1 MLTSLFIC
9 IINNN
14 THTTGVGNTGVYMK
28 EKYNITGM
36 TCSACSAHV
45 TKAVAKV
52 NGVKNVNV
60 NLLSNSMVVEYDD
73 AVSSSDIISAV
84 TEAGYGAEIENNKG
98 TSKQTQK
105 LPYDTELENMRK
117 RLVISFIFF
126 IPVMY
131 LSMGSMA
138 GLPQFSFFKHYEGSF
153 NYAFTLFLLTIPVL
167 IVNRKYFINGFKA
180 LFNKAPNM
188 DSLVALGSSAAV
200 IYGIFA
206 IYKIV
211 YGYTYQETSI
221 VMKYS
226 HDLYFESAV
235 TILTLITLGKY
246 LETKSKRRT
255 RDAVEKLI
263 SLTPKTAIVEK
274 DGKEVT
280 VAYDDIQAGNIIV
293 VKPGGIIACDGIIIS
308 GAASIDESAITGE
321 SIPVEKKQG
330 DKVISATINKT
341 GHIRFKALKV
351 GKDTTLSQIISL
363 VEDAANSKAPISK
376 LADKI
381 SGIFVPIVIVI
392 ALISGIFWLY
402 MGESYEFALSI
413 AISVLVISCP
423 CALGLA
429 TPVSIMV
436 GTGKGAEHGILIK
449 SAESLEMA
457 HNIKAVALD
466 KTGTIT
472 EGKMKVV
479 NIQSFKYS
487 QNDLLQLAYSMEVK
501 SEHPVSKAIVEK
513 AEELQCKLLNVEN
526 FTSYSGLGI
535 SCTINN
541 ITYYAGNRKFIL
553 DNNIDI
559 TKISNMLLPDKA
571 VAPVYIADNNE
582 VIGIIYV
589 ADTIKESSI
598 EAVKGFREQGIDV
611 YMLTGD
617 NKETAEHIAN
627 QAGINNVYAELLPQ
641 DKENIIKEIQKKG
654 IKTAMVGDGI
664 NDAPAL
670 MRSDLG
676 IAIGAGTDVA
686 LESADIILIKN
697 NLLDA
702 LTAVKLS
709 HATIKNIKTNLFW
722 AFFYNIIGIPVAA
735 GIFYKSFCITL
746 NPMIAAAAMSFS
758 SIFVV
763 TNALRLKFFKAE
775 EYSKGDKIMKVIV
788 NVNGMNC
795 NHCKMA
801 VEKALNTV
809 DGVVSAEVNLEAK
822 NASVTLSKE
831 VADSDLMN
839 VVNEAG
845 FEAVSVEK
853 V

>member
-1 MLTSLFIC
+1 
-9 IINNN
+9 
-14 THTTGVGNTGVYMK
+14 MK

-84 TEAGYGAEIENNKG
+84 TEAGYGAEIENNKV

-211 YGYTYQETSI
+211 HGYTYQETSI

-429 TPVSIMV
+429 TPVAIMV

-617 NKETAEHIAN
+617 NKGFAKKLQSILLIR
-627 QAGINNVYAELLPQ
+627 QEL
-641 DKENIIKEIQKKG
+641 I
-654 IKTAMVGDGI
+654 MY
-664 NDAPAL
+664 
-670 MRSDLG
+670 MRSCYHK
-676 IAIGAGTDVA
+676 
-686 LESADIILIKN
+686 IK
-697 NLLDA
+697 
-702 LTAVKLS
+702 
-709 HATIKNIKTNLFW
+709 
-722 AFFYNIIGIPVAA
+722 
-735 GIFYKSFCITL
+735 
-746 NPMIAAAAMSFS
+746 
-758 SIFVV
+758 
-763 TNALRLKFFKAE
+763 
-775 EYSKGDKIMKVIV
+775 KI
-788 NVNGMNC
+788 
-795 NHCKMA
+795 
-801 VEKALNTV
+801 
-809 DGVVSAEVNLEAK
+809 
-822 NASVTLSKE
+822 
-831 VADSDLMN
+831 
-839 VVNEAG
+839 
-845 FEAVSVEK
+845 
-853 V
+853 

>member
-1 MLTSLFIC
+1 
-9 IINNN
+9 
-14 THTTGVGNTGVYMK
+14 MK

-45 TKAVAKV
+45 TKAVSKL

-60 NLLSNSMVVEYDD
+60 NLLSNNMVVEYDD
-73 AVSSSDIISAV
+73 TISSNDIITAV
-84 TEAGYGAEIENNKG
+84 TEAGYGAEID
-98 TSKQTQK
+98 SKKRNTATVQK
-105 LPYDTELENMRK
+105 PPYDTELENMRK
-117 RLVISFIFF
+117 RLIVSFVFF

-167 IVNRKYFINGFKA
+167 IVNRKFFINGFKA
-180 LFNKAPNM
+180 LLNKAPNM

-206 IYKIV
+206 IYRIG
-211 YGYTYQETSI
+211 YGYAYQEVSI

-263 SLTPKTAIVEK
+263 NLTPKTAVVEK

-280 VAYDDIQAGNIIV
+280 VAYDDIQVGDIIV
-293 VKPGGIIACDGIIIS
+293 VKSGGIIACDGIIIS
-308 GAASIDESAITGE
+308 GSASIDESAITGE
-321 SIPVEKKQG
+321 SMPVEKKQG

-341 GHIRFKALKV
+341 GHIKFKALKV
-351 GKDTTLSQIISL
+351 GSNTTLSQIISL
-363 VEDAANSKAPISK
+363 VEEAANSKAPVSK

-381 SGIFVPIVIVI
+381 SGIFVPVVIII

-429 TPVSIMV
+429 TPVAIMV
-436 GTGKGAEHGILIK
+436 GTGKGAENGILIK

-457 HNIKAVALD
+457 HNINAVALD

-487 QNDLLQLAYSMEVK
+487 QNDLLQIAYSMEVK
-501 SEHPVSKAIVEK
+501 SEHPVSKAVVKK
-513 AEELQCKLLNVEN
+513 AEELNCRLLDIDD
-526 FTSYSGLGI
+526 FTAYSGLGI
-535 SCTINN
+535 SCKINDN
-541 ITYYAGNRKFIL
+541 SYYAGNSKFL
-553 DNNIDI
+553 SNNNIDI
-559 TKISNMLLPDKA
+559 SKISNMILPNKA
-571 VAPVYIADNNE
+571 SAPIYIAENND

-598 EAVKGFREQGIDV
+598 EAVKGFKEQGIEV

-617 NKETAEHIAN
+617 NKETAEYIAH

-641 DKENIIKEIQKKG
+641 DKEKVIRELQDKG
-654 IKTAMVGDGI
+654 LKTAMVGDGI

-686 LESADIILIKN
+686 VESADIVLIKN

-735 GIFYKSFCITL
+735 GIFYTSFGVTL

-775 EYSKGDKIMKVIV
+775 KYSKGDKLMKVIV

-839 VVNEAG
+839 VINEAG

-853 V
+853 A

>member
-1 MLTSLFIC
+1 
-9 IINNN
+9 
-14 THTTGVGNTGVYMK
+14 MK

-45 TKAVAKV
+45 TKAVSKL

-60 NLLSNSMVVEYDD
+60 NLLSNNMVVEYDD
-73 AVSSSDIISAV
+73 TVSSGDIITAV
-84 TEAGYGAEIENNKG
+84 TEAGYGAEIENKKG
-98 TSKQTQK
+98 NTTVNSQK
-105 LPYDTELENMRK
+105 PIYDTELENMRK
-117 RLVISFIFF
+117 RLIISFIFF

-167 IVNRKYFINGFKA
+167 IVNRKFFINGFKA
-180 LFNKAPNM
+180 LLNKAPNM

-206 IYKIV
+206 IYRIG
-211 YGYTYQETSI
+211 YGYAFQEASI
-221 VMKYS
+221 VMKYR

-263 SLTPKTAIVEK
+263 SLTPKTAVIEK
-274 DGKEVT
+274 EGKEIT
-280 VAYDDIQAGNIIV
+280 VAYDDIQVGDIIV

-308 GAASIDESAITGE
+308 GNASIDESAITGE

-341 GHIRFKALKV
+341 GHIKFKALKV
-351 GKDTTLSQIISL
+351 GSNTTLSQIISL
-363 VEDAANSKAPISK
+363 VEEAANSKAPVSK

-381 SGIFVPIVIVI
+381 SGIFVPVVIII

-429 TPVSIMV
+429 TPVAIMV
-436 GTGKGAEHGILIK
+436 GTGKGAENGILIK

-487 QNDLLQLAYSMEVK
+487 QNDLLQIAYSMEVK
-501 SEHPVSKAIVEK
+501 SEHPVSKSVVKK
-513 AEELQCKLLNVEN
+513 AEELNCSLLNIDN
-526 FTSYSGLGI
+526 FTAYSGLGI

-541 ITYYAGNRKFIL
+541 NSYYAGNGKFL
-553 DNNIDI
+553 SNNNIDI
-559 TKISNMLLPDKA
+559 SKISNMILPNKSS
-571 VAPVYIADNNE
+571 APIYIAENNE

-598 EAVKGFREQGIDV
+598 EAVKGFKEQGIEV

-617 NKETAEHIAN
+617 NKETAEYIAH
-627 QAGINNVYAELLPQ
+627 QAGIDNVYAELLPE
-641 DKENIIKEIQKKG
+641 DKEKVIRELQSKG
-654 IKTAMVGDGI
+654 LKTAMVGDGI

-686 LESADIILIKN
+686 VESADIVLIKN

-709 HATIKNIKTNLFW
+709 HATMKNIKTNLFW

-735 GIFYKSFCITL
+735 GVFYMSFGVTL

-775 EYSKGDKIMKVIV
+775 KYNQGDKFMKVIV

-853 V
+853 A

>member
-1 MLTSLFIC
+1 
-9 IINNN
+9 
-14 THTTGVGNTGVYMK
+14 MK

-45 TKAVAKV
+45 TKAVSKL

-60 NLLSNSMVVEYDD
+60 NLLSNNMVVEYDD
-73 AVSSSDIISAV
+73 TISSNDIITAV
-84 TEAGYGAEIENNKG
+84 TEAGYGAEID
-98 TSKQTQK
+98 SKKRNTATVQK
-105 LPYDTELENMRK
+105 PPYDTELENMRK
-117 RLVISFIFF
+117 RLIISFVFF

-167 IVNRKYFINGFKA
+167 IVNRKFFINGFKA
-180 LFNKAPNM
+180 LLNKAPNM

-206 IYKIV
+206 IYRIG
-211 YGYTYQETSI
+211 YGYAYQEASI
-221 VMKYS
+221 VIKYS

-263 SLTPKTAIVEK
+263 NLTPKTAVVEK

-280 VAYDDIQAGNIIV
+280 VAYDDIQVGDIIV

-308 GAASIDESAITGE
+308 GSASIDESAITGE
-321 SIPVEKKQG
+321 SMPVEKKHG

-341 GHIRFKALKV
+341 GHIKFKALKV
-351 GKDTTLSQIISL
+351 GSNTTLSQIISL
-363 VEDAANSKAPISK
+363 VEEAANSKAPVSK

-381 SGIFVPIVIVI
+381 SGIFVPVVIII

-429 TPVSIMV
+429 TPVAIMV
-436 GTGKGAEHGILIK
+436 GTGKGAENGILIK

-479 NIQSFKYS
+479 HIQSFKYS
-487 QNDLLQLAYSMEVK
+487 QNDLLQIAYSMEVK
-501 SEHPVSKAIVEK
+501 SEHPVSKAVVKK
-513 AEELQCKLLNVEN
+513 AEELNCRLLDIDD
-526 FTSYSGLGI
+526 FTAYSGLGI
-535 SCTINN
+535 SCTINDN
-541 ITYYAGNRKFIL
+541 SYYAGNGKFL
-553 DNNIDI
+553 SNNNIDI
-559 TKISNMLLPDKA
+559 SKISNMILPNKA
-571 VAPVYIADNNE
+571 SAPIYIAENND

-598 EAVKGFREQGIDV
+598 EAVKGFKEQGIEV

-617 NKETAEHIAN
+617 NKETAEYIAH

-641 DKENIIKEIQKKG
+641 DKEKVIRELQDKSL
-654 IKTAMVGDGI
+654 KTAMVGDGV

-686 LESADIILIKN
+686 VESADIVLIKN

-735 GIFYKSFCITL
+735 GVFYMSFGITL

-775 EYSKGDKIMKVIV
+775 KYNQGDKLMKVIV

-839 VVNEAG
+839 VINEAG

-853 V
+853 A

>member
-1 MLTSLFIC
+1 
-9 IINNN
+9 
-14 THTTGVGNTGVYMK
+14 MK

-45 TKAVAKV
+45 TKAVSKV

-60 NLLSNSMVVEYDD
+60 NLLSNNMVVEYDD
-73 AVSSSDIISAV
+73 TVSSSDIISAV
-84 TEAGYGAEIENNKG
+84 TEAGYGAELENNKVN
-98 TSKQTQK
+98 TKQLKK

-117 RLVISFIFF
+117 RLIVSFIFF

-138 GLPQFSFFKHYEGSF
+138 GLPQLSFFKHYEGSF

-167 IVNRKYFINGFKA
+167 IVNRKFFINGFKA
-180 LFNKAPNM
+180 LINKAPNM

-200 IYGIFA
+200 VYGIFA
-206 IYKIV
+206 IYKIG
-211 YGYTYQETSI
+211 YGYAYQEASV

-263 SLTPKTAIVEK
+263 SLTPKTAVVEK
-274 DGKEVT
+274 DGKEIT
-280 VAYDDIQAGNIIV
+280 VAYDDIREGDIIV

-321 SIPVEKKQG
+321 SMPVEKKQG

-341 GHIRFKALKV
+341 GHIKFKALKV
-351 GKDTTLSQIISL
+351 GSDTTLSQIISL
-363 VEDAANSKAPISK
+363 VEEAANSKAPISK

-381 SGIFVPIVIVI
+381 SGIFVPVVIII

-429 TPVSIMV
+429 TPVAIMV
-436 GTGKGAEHGILIK
+436 GTGKGAENGILIK

-487 QNDLLQLAYSMEVK
+487 QNELLQLAYSMEVK
-501 SEHPVSKAIVEK
+501 SEHPISKAVVEK
-513 AEELQCKLLNVEN
+513 AEELNCRLLNIDN
-526 FTSYSGLGI
+526 FISYSGLGI
-535 SCTINN
+535 SCVINN
-541 ITYYAGNRKFIL
+541 KSYYAGNIKFL
-553 DNNIDI
+553 SDKNIDI
-559 TKISNMLLPDKA
+559 SKISNMILPNKA
-571 VAPVYIADNNE
+571 AAPVYIAENNE

-589 ADTIKESSI
+589 ADTIKETSI
-598 EAVKGFREQGIDV
+598 EAVKGFKELGIDV

-617 NKETAEHIAN
+617 NKETAEYIAH
-627 QAGINNVYAELLPQ
+627 QAGIDNIYAELLPQ
-641 DKENIIKEIQKKG
+641 DKERIIKEIQNKG

-686 LESADIILIKN
+686 VESADIVLIKN

-735 GIFYKSFCITL
+735 GIFYTSFGVTL

-775 EYSKGDKIMKVIV
+775 KYSKGDKLMKVIV

-839 VVNEAG
+839 VINEAG

-853 V
+853 A

>member
-1 MLTSLFIC
+1 
-9 IINNN
+9 
-14 THTTGVGNTGVYMK
+14 MK

-45 TKAVAKV
+45 TKAVSKV

-60 NLLSNSMVVEYDD
+60 NLLSNNMVVEYDD
-73 AVSSSDIISAV
+73 TVSSSDIISAV
-84 TEAGYGAEIENNKG
+84 TEAGYGAEVENNKVN
-98 TSKQTQK
+98 TKQLQK

-117 RLVISFIFF
+117 RLIVSFIFF

-138 GLPQFSFFKHYEGSF
+138 GLPQLSFFKHYEGSF

-167 IVNRKYFINGFKA
+167 IVNRKFFINGFKA
-180 LFNKAPNM
+180 LINKAPNM

-200 IYGIFA
+200 VYGIFA
-206 IYKIV
+206 IYKIG
-211 YGYTYQETSI
+211 YGYAYQEASV

-263 SLTPKTAIVEK
+263 SLTPKTAVVEK
-274 DGKEVT
+274 DGKEIT
-280 VAYDDIQAGNIIV
+280 VAYDDIREGDIIV

-321 SIPVEKKQG
+321 SMPVEKKQG

-341 GHIRFKALKV
+341 GHIKFKALKV
-351 GKDTTLSQIISL
+351 GSDTTLSQIISL
-363 VEDAANSKAPISK
+363 VEEAANSKAPISK

-381 SGIFVPIVIVI
+381 SGIFVPVVIII

-429 TPVSIMV
+429 TPVAIMV
-436 GTGKGAEHGILIK
+436 GTGKGAENGILIK

-487 QNDLLQLAYSMEVK
+487 QNELLQLAYSMEVK
-501 SEHPVSKAIVEK
+501 SEHPISKAVVEK
-513 AEELQCKLLNVEN
+513 AEELNCRLLNIDN
-526 FTSYSGLGI
+526 FISYSGLGI
-535 SCTINN
+535 SCVIDNTS
-541 ITYYAGNRKFIL
+541 YYAGNIKFL
-553 DNNIDI
+553 SDKNIDI
-559 TKISNMLLPDKA
+559 SKISNMILPNKA
-571 VAPVYIADNNE
+571 AAPVYIAENNE

-589 ADTIKESSI
+589 ADTIKETSI
-598 EAVKGFREQGIDV
+598 EAVKGFKELGIDV

-617 NKETAEHIAN
+617 NKETAEYIAH
-627 QAGINNVYAELLPQ
+627 QAGIDNIYAELLPQ
-641 DKENIIKEIQKKG
+641 DKERIIKEIQNKG

-686 LESADIILIKN
+686 VESADIVLIKN

-735 GIFYKSFCITL
+735 GIFYTSFGVTL

-775 EYSKGDKIMKVIV
+775 KYSKGDKLMKVIV

-839 VVNEAG
+839 VINEAG

-853 V
+853 A

>member
-1 MLTSLFIC
+1 
-9 IINNN
+9 
-14 THTTGVGNTGVYMK
+14 MK

-153 NYAFTLFLLTIPVL
+153 NYAFTLFLFTIPVL

-211 YGYTYQETSI
+211 HGYTYQETSI

-429 TPVSIMV
+429 TPVAIMV

-735 GIFYKSFCITL
+735 GIFYKSFGITL

>member
-1 MLTSLFIC
+1 
-9 IINNN
+9 
-14 THTTGVGNTGVYMK
+14 MK

-84 TEAGYGAEIENNKG
+84 TEAGYGAEIENNKV

-211 YGYTYQETSI
+211 HGYTYQETSI

-429 TPVSIMV
+429 TPVAIMV

-801 VEKALNTV
+801 VEKVLNTV

>member
-1 MLTSLFIC
+1 
-9 IINNN
+9 
-14 THTTGVGNTGVYMK
+14 MK

-84 TEAGYGAEIENNKG
+84 TEAGYGAEIENNKV

-211 YGYTYQETSI
+211 HGYTYQETSI

-363 VEDAANSKAPISK
+363 VEDAANSKASISK

-429 TPVSIMV
+429 TPVAIMV

>member
-1 MLTSLFIC
+1 
-9 IINNN
+9 
-14 THTTGVGNTGVYMK
+14 MK

-84 TEAGYGAEIENNKG
+84 TEAGYGAEIENNKV

-211 YGYTYQETSI
+211 HGYTYQETSI

-429 TPVSIMV
+429 TPVAIMV

-809 DGVVSAEVNLEAK
+809 DGVVSAEVNIEKK

>member
-1 MLTSLFIC
+1 
-9 IINNN
+9 
-14 THTTGVGNTGVYMK
+14 MK

-45 TKAVAKV
+45 TKAVSKL

-60 NLLSNSMVVEYDD
+60 NLLSNNMVVEYDD
-73 AVSSSDIISAV
+73 TISSNDIITAV
-84 TEAGYGAEIENNKG
+84 TEAGYGAEID
-98 TSKQTQK
+98 SKKRNTATVQK
-105 LPYDTELENMRK
+105 PPYDTELENMRK
-117 RLVISFIFF
+117 RLIVSFVFF

-167 IVNRKYFINGFKA
+167 IVNRKFFINGFKA
-180 LFNKAPNM
+180 LLNKAPNM

-206 IYKIV
+206 IYRIG
-211 YGYTYQETSI
+211 YGYAYQEVSI

-263 SLTPKTAIVEK
+263 NLTPKTAVVEK

-280 VAYDDIQAGNIIV
+280 VAYDDIQVGDIIV

-308 GAASIDESAITGE
+308 GSDSIDESAITGE
-321 SIPVEKKQG
+321 SMPVEKKQG

-341 GHIRFKALKV
+341 GHIKFKALKV
-351 GKDTTLSQIISL
+351 GSNTTLSQIISL
-363 VEDAANSKAPISK
+363 VEEAANSKAPVSK

-381 SGIFVPIVIVI
+381 SGIFVPVVIII

-429 TPVSIMV
+429 TPVAIMV
-436 GTGKGAEHGILIK
+436 GTGKGAENGILIK

-487 QNDLLQLAYSMEVK
+487 QNDLLQIAYSMEVK
-501 SEHPVSKAIVEK
+501 SEHPVSKAVVKK
-513 AEELQCKLLNVEN
+513 AEELNCRLLDIDD
-526 FTSYSGLGI
+526 FTAYSGLGI
-535 SCTINN
+535 SCKINDN
-541 ITYYAGNRKFIL
+541 SYYAGNSKFL
-553 DNNIDI
+553 SNNNIDI
-559 TKISNMLLPDKA
+559 SKISNMILPNKA
-571 VAPVYIADNNE
+571 SAPIYIAENND

-598 EAVKGFREQGIDV
+598 EAVKGFKEQGIEV

-617 NKETAEHIAN
+617 NKETAEYIAH

-641 DKENIIKEIQKKG
+641 DKEKVIRELQDKG
-654 IKTAMVGDGI
+654 LKTAMVGDGI

-686 LESADIILIKN
+686 VESADIVLIKN

-735 GIFYKSFCITL
+735 GVFYMSFGITL

-775 EYSKGDKIMKVIV
+775 KYNQGDKLMKVIV

-839 VVNEAG
+839 VINEAG

-853 V
+853 A

>member
-1 MLTSLFIC
+1 
-9 IINNN
+9 
-14 THTTGVGNTGVYMK
+14 MK

-84 TEAGYGAEIENNKG
+84 TEAGYGAEIENNKV

-211 YGYTYQETSI
+211 HGYTYQETSI

-429 TPVSIMV
+429 TPFAIMV

-641 DKENIIKEIQKKG
+641 DKENIIKEIQNKG
-654 IKTAMVGDGI
+654 KVAMVGDGI

>member
-1 MLTSLFIC
+1 M
-9 IINNN
+9 
-14 THTTGVGNTGVYMK
+14 
-28 EKYNITGM
+28 
-36 TCSACSAHV
+36 
-45 TKAVAKV
+45 
-52 NGVKNVNV
+52 
-60 NLLSNSMVVEYDD
+60 
-73 AVSSSDIISAV
+73 
-84 TEAGYGAEIENNKG
+84 
-98 TSKQTQK
+98 
-105 LPYDTELENMRK
+105 
-117 RLVISFIFF
+117 
-126 IPVMY
+126 
-131 LSMGSMA
+131 
-138 GLPQFSFFKHYEGSF
+138 
-153 NYAFTLFLLTIPVL
+153 
-167 IVNRKYFINGFKA
+167 
-180 LFNKAPNM
+180 
-188 DSLVALGSSAAV
+188 
-200 IYGIFA
+200 
-206 IYKIV
+206 
-211 YGYTYQETSI
+211 
-221 VMKYS
+221 
-226 HDLYFESAV
+226 
-235 TILTLITLGKY
+235 
-246 LETKSKRRT
+246 
-255 RDAVEKLI
+255 
-263 SLTPKTAIVEK
+263 
-274 DGKEVT
+274 
-280 VAYDDIQAGNIIV
+280 
-293 VKPGGIIACDGIIIS
+293 
-308 GAASIDESAITGE
+308 
-321 SIPVEKKQG
+321 
-330 DKVISATINKT
+330 
-341 GHIRFKALKV
+341 
-351 GKDTTLSQIISL
+351 
-363 VEDAANSKAPISK
+363 
-376 LADKI
+376 
-381 SGIFVPIVIVI
+381 PIVIVI

-429 TPVSIMV
+429 TPVAIMV

>member
-1 MLTSLFIC
+1 
-9 IINNN
+9 
-14 THTTGVGNTGVYMK
+14 MK

-45 TKAVAKV
+45 TKAVSKL

-60 NLLSNSMVVEYDD
+60 NLLSNNMVVEYDD
-73 AVSSSDIISAV
+73 TISSNDIITAV
-84 TEAGYGAEIENNKG
+84 TEAGYGAEID
-98 TSKQTQK
+98 SKKRNTATVQK
-105 LPYDTELENMRK
+105 PPYDTELENMRK
-117 RLVISFIFF
+117 RLIVSFVFF

-167 IVNRKYFINGFKA
+167 IVNRKFFINGFKA
-180 LFNKAPNM
+180 LLNKAPNM

-206 IYKIV
+206 IYRIG
-211 YGYTYQETSI
+211 YGYAYQEVSI

-263 SLTPKTAIVEK
+263 NLIPKTAVVEK

-280 VAYDDIQAGNIIV
+280 VAYDDIQVGDIIV

-308 GAASIDESAITGE
+308 GSASIDESAITGE
-321 SIPVEKKQG
+321 SMPVEKKQG

-341 GHIRFKALKV
+341 GHIKFKALKV
-351 GKDTTLSQIISL
+351 GSNTTLSQIISL
-363 VEDAANSKAPISK
+363 VEEAANSKAPVSK

-381 SGIFVPIVIVI
+381 SGIFVPVVIII

-429 TPVSIMV
+429 TPVAIMV
-436 GTGKGAEHGILIK
+436 GTGKGAENGILIK

-487 QNDLLQLAYSMEVK
+487 QNDLLQIAYSMEVK
-501 SEHPVSKAIVEK
+501 SEHPVSKAVVKK
-513 AEELQCKLLNVEN
+513 AEELNCRLLDIDD
-526 FTSYSGLGI
+526 FTAYSGLGI
-535 SCTINN
+535 SCKINDN
-541 ITYYAGNRKFIL
+541 SYYAGNSKFL
-553 DNNIDI
+553 SNNNIDI
-559 TKISNMLLPDKA
+559 SKISNMILPNKA
-571 VAPVYIADNNE
+571 SAPIYIAENND

-598 EAVKGFREQGIDV
+598 EAVKGFKEQGIEV

-617 NKETAEHIAN
+617 NKETAEYIAH

-641 DKENIIKEIQKKG
+641 DKEKVIRELQDKG
-654 IKTAMVGDGI
+654 LKTAMVGDGI

-686 LESADIILIKN
+686 VESADIVLIKN

-735 GIFYKSFCITL
+735 GVFYMSFGITL

-775 EYSKGDKIMKVIV
+775 KYNQGDKLMKVIV

-839 VVNEAG
+839 VINEAG

-853 V
+853 A

>member
-1 MLTSLFIC
+1 
-9 IINNN
+9 
-14 THTTGVGNTGVYMK
+14 MK

-45 TKAVAKV
+45 TKAVSKV

-60 NLLSNSMVVEYDD
+60 NLLSNNMVVEYDD
-73 AVSSSDIISAV
+73 TVSSSDIISAV
-84 TEAGYGAEIENNKG
+84 TEAGYGAELENNKVN
-98 TSKQTQK
+98 TKQLQK

-117 RLVISFIFF
+117 RLIVSFIFF

-138 GLPQFSFFKHYEGSF
+138 GLPQLSFFKHYEGSF

-167 IVNRKYFINGFKA
+167 IVNRKFFINGFKA
-180 LFNKAPNM
+180 LINKAPNM

-200 IYGIFA
+200 VYGIFA
-206 IYKIV
+206 IYKIG
-211 YGYTYQETSI
+211 YGYAYQEASV

-263 SLTPKTAIVEK
+263 SLTPKTAVVEK
-274 DGKEVT
+274 DGKEIT
-280 VAYDDIQAGNIIV
+280 VAYDDIREGDIIV

-321 SIPVEKKQG
+321 SMPVEKKQG

-341 GHIRFKALKV
+341 GHIKFKALKV
-351 GKDTTLSQIISL
+351 GSDTTLSQIISL
-363 VEDAANSKAPISK
+363 VEEAANSKAPISK

-381 SGIFVPIVIVI
+381 SGIFVPVVIII

-429 TPVSIMV
+429 TPVAIMV
-436 GTGKGAEHGILIK
+436 GTGKGAENGILIK

-487 QNDLLQLAYSMEVK
+487 QNELLQLAYSMEVK
-501 SEHPVSKAIVEK
+501 SEHPISKAVVEK
-513 AEELQCKLLNVEN
+513 AEELNCRLLNIDN
-526 FTSYSGLGI
+526 FISYSGLGI
-535 SCTINN
+535 SCVIDNTS
-541 ITYYAGNRKFIL
+541 YYAGNIKFL
-553 DNNIDI
+553 SDKNIDI
-559 TKISNMLLPDKA
+559 SKISNMILPNKA
-571 VAPVYIADNNE
+571 AAPVYIAENNE

-589 ADTIKESSI
+589 ADTIKETSI
-598 EAVKGFREQGIDV
+598 EAVKGFKELGIDV

-617 NKETAEHIAN
+617 NKETAEYIAH
-627 QAGINNVYAELLPQ
+627 QAGIDNIYAELLPQ
-641 DKENIIKEIQKKG
+641 DKERIIKEIQNKG

-686 LESADIILIKN
+686 VESADIVLIKN

-735 GIFYKSFCITL
+735 GIFYTSFGVTL

-775 EYSKGDKIMKVIV
+775 KYSKGDKLMKVIV

-839 VVNEAG
+839 VINEAG

-853 V
+853 A

>member
-1 MLTSLFIC
+1 
-9 IINNN
+9 
-14 THTTGVGNTGVYMK
+14 MK

-429 TPVSIMV
+429 TPVAIMV

-641 DKENIIKEIQKKG
+641 DKENIIREIQKKG

-670 MRSDLG
+670 MCSDLG

-735 GIFYKSFCITL
+735 GIFYKSFGITL

>member
-1 MLTSLFIC
+1 
-9 IINNN
+9 
-14 THTTGVGNTGVYMK
+14 MK

-84 TEAGYGAEIENNKG
+84 TEAGYGAEIENNKV

-211 YGYTYQETSI
+211 HGYTYQETSI

-429 TPVSIMV
+429 TPVAIMV

-722 AFFYNIIGIPVAA
+722 AFF
-735 GIFYKSFCITL
+735 L
-746 NPMIAAAAMSFS
+746 
-758 SIFVV
+758 
-763 TNALRLKFFKAE
+763 
-775 EYSKGDKIMKVIV
+775 
-788 NVNGMNC
+788 
-795 NHCKMA
+795 
-801 VEKALNTV
+801 
-809 DGVVSAEVNLEAK
+809 
-822 NASVTLSKE
+822 
-831 VADSDLMN
+831 
-839 VVNEAG
+839 
-845 FEAVSVEK
+845 
-853 V
+853 

>member
-1 MLTSLFIC
+1 
-9 IINNN
+9 
-14 THTTGVGNTGVYMK
+14 MK

-60 NLLSNSMVVEYDD
+60 NLLSNNMVVEYDD

-84 TEAGYGAEIENNKG
+84 TEAGYGAEIENNMG

-293 VKPGGIIACDGIIIS
+293 VKPGGIISCDGIIIS

-429 TPVSIMV
+429 TPVAIMV

-571 VAPVYIADNNE
+571 VAPVYIANNNE

-670 MRSDLG
+670 IRSDLG

-735 GIFYKSFCITL
+735 GIFYKSFGITL

>member
-1 MLTSLFIC
+1 
-9 IINNN
+9 
-14 THTTGVGNTGVYMK
+14 
-28 EKYNITGM
+28 
-36 TCSACSAHV
+36 
-45 TKAVAKV
+45 
-52 NGVKNVNV
+52 
-60 NLLSNSMVVEYDD
+60 
-73 AVSSSDIISAV
+73 
-84 TEAGYGAEIENNKG
+84 
-98 TSKQTQK
+98 
-105 LPYDTELENMRK
+105 MRK

-211 YGYTYQETSI
+211 HGYTYQETSI

-429 TPVSIMV
+429 TPVAIMV

>member
-1 MLTSLFIC
+1 
-9 IINNN
+9 
-14 THTTGVGNTGVYMK
+14 MK

-84 TEAGYGAEIENNKG
+84 TEAGYGAEIENNKV

-211 YGYTYQETSI
+211 HGYTYQETSI

-429 TPVSIMV
+429 TPVAIMV

>member
-1 MLTSLFIC
+1 
-9 IINNN
+9 
-14 THTTGVGNTGVYMK
+14 MK

-45 TKAVAKV
+45 TKAVSKI

-60 NLLSNSMVVEYDD
+60 NLLSNNMVVEYDET
-73 AVSSSDIISAV
+73 VSNNDIISAV
-84 TEAGYGAEIENNKG
+84 IDAGYGAELENDKNK
-98 TSKQTQK
+98 KQNNTQA
-105 LPYDTELENMRK
+105 PYDTELKNMK
-117 RLVISFIFF
+117 QRLIISFIFF

-138 GLPQFSFFKHYEGSF
+138 GFPQFSFFKHYEGSF

-167 IVNRKYFINGFKA
+167 IVNRKFFINGFKA
-180 LFNKAPNM
+180 LVNKAPNM

-206 IYKIV
+206 IYKIG
-211 YGYTYQETSI
+211 YGYANQEASI

-246 LETKSKRRT
+246 LETKSKRKT

-263 SLTPKTAIVEK
+263 NLTPKTAIIEK
-274 DGKEVT
+274 DGKEVIT
-280 VAYDDIQAGNIIV
+280 SYDDIQVGDIVV
-293 VKPGGIIACDGIIIS
+293 VKPGGIIACDGVIIS
-308 GAASIDESAITGE
+308 GAASIDESVITGE
-321 SIPVEKKQG
+321 SMPVEKKQG
-330 DKVISATINKT
+330 DKVISATVNKT

-351 GKDTTLSQIISL
+351 GSDTTISQIIAL
-363 VEDAANSKAPISK
+363 VEEAANSKAPISK

-381 SGIFVPIVIVI
+381 SGIFVPVVIII
-392 ALISGIFWLY
+392 ALISGFFWLY

-429 TPVSIMV
+429 TPVAIMV
-436 GTGKGAEHGILIK
+436 GTGRGAENGILIK

-472 EGKMKVV
+472 EGKMKVI

-487 QNDLLQLAYSMEVK
+487 QHELLQFAYSMEIK
-501 SEHPVSKAIVEK
+501 SEHPISKAIVEK
-513 AEELQCKLLNVEN
+513 AKELNCSLVNIDN
-526 FTSYSGLGI
+526 FTYFSGLGI
-535 SCTINN
+535 SCIIDSKN
-541 ITYYAGNRKFIL
+541 YYAGNIKFL
-553 DNNIDI
+553 ESMSIDI
-559 TKISNMLLPDKA
+559 SQISNMLLPNKTA
-571 VAPVYIADNNE
+571 APVFIAEENE

-589 ADTIKESSI
+589 ADKIKESSI
-598 EAVKGFREQGIDV
+598 EAVKGFKEQGIDV

-617 NKETAEHIAN
+617 NKETALYIAE
-627 QAGINNVYAELLPQ
+627 QAGIENVYAELLPQ
-641 DKENIIKEIQKKG
+641 DKENIIRELQNKG

-670 MRSDLG
+670 MRADLG
-676 IAIGAGTDVA
+676 IAIGAGTDIA
-686 LESADIILIKN
+686 LESADIVLIKN

-722 AFFYNIIGIPVAA
+722 AFFYNIIGIPIAA
-735 GIFYKSFCITL
+735 GVFYLSSGITL

-775 EYSKGDKIMKVIV
+775 KYNQGEKIMKVIV

-809 DGVVSAEVNLEAK
+809 DGVVSAEVNLDAK
-822 NASVTLSKE
+822 IASVTLSKE
-831 VADSDLMN
+831 VSERDLMN

-853 V
+853 A